1 MTVDKTP
8 LTYTPA
14 SPLVFPREDIP
25 EPPRAYP
32 AWLKARLADEDVPI
46 PESVILEYYP
56 VVVPSGPSSSV
67 KIFGGEPIPPA
78 KYVPPPEE
86 VKHCPK
92 MMVRFKVLN
101 AFNQPI
107 SSFKIRA
114 NDKDL
119 ITNENGGVSL
129 EVYKGHPLAV
139 TTGVESGWST
149 PLGATRR
156 VKMVGMVPM
165 AKIITVDTPR
175 TIHLFPESGQWNP
188 GNGIITYADS

>member
-1 MTVDKTP
+1 MATNKTP

-14 SPLVFPREDIP
+14 SPLVWPKENIP

-32 AWLKARLADEDVPI
+32 AWLEARLAGENVPI
-46 PESVILEYYP
+46 PESVVLKYYP
-56 VVVPSGPSSSV
+56 RITPSSPSPPV
-67 KIFGGEPIPPA
+67 KIFGFEPNPPS

-107 SSFKIRA
+107 SGFEIRA
-114 NDKDL
+114 NEKDL
-119 ITNENGGVSL
+119 TTNETGAVSL
-129 EVYKGHPLAV
+129 MVYKGHPLAV
-139 TTGVESGWST
+139 STGVESGWSI
-149 PLGATRR
+149 PLGAMRR
-156 VKMVGMVPM
+156 VKMVGMSPM

-175 TIHLFPESGQWNP
+175 TIHLFPESGQWDP
-188 GNGIITYADS
+188 GNGITTYADS